1 MPSRGNMGNSWR
13 AAQMKK
19 KIIASDKAH
28 RYYNAVVHQE
38 KLKEERRKRY
48 LAHFEKLHAE
58 RNGERNECTDCL

>member
-1 MPSRGNMGNSWR
+1 MSARGNMGNSWR
-13 AAQMKK
+13 AAKMKN
-19 KIIASDKAH
+19 KIIKSDKAH

-58 RNGERNECTDCL
+58 RMMERNEC